1 MIELPL
7 ISAADAS
14 SNITSI
20 GYNLGDLQVYSVH
33 CDFSGATLGGTV
45 KLQASNDNTDYVDIS
60 GASQVIASAASH
72 IFNVVNAAYKWVR
85 VDWAQTGGTGTLTA
99 TIVIKENPIKGA

>member
-1 MIELPL
+1 MKELPL
-7 ISAADAS
+7 ISATDAS

-20 GYNLGDLQVYSVH
+20 GFNLGDLQVYSIH
-33 CDFSGATLGGTV
+33 ADFTGSTLGGTI
-45 KLQASNDNTDYVDIS
+45 KLQASNDNSDYVDIS

-85 VDWAQTGGTGTLTA
+85 IVWTQTGGTGNLTA
-99 TIVIKENPIKGA
+99 RIVVKENPIKGA